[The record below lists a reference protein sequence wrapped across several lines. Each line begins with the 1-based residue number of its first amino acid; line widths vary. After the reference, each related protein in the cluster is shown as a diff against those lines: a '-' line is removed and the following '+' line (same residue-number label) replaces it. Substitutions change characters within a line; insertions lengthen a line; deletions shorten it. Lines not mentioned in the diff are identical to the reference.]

1 MKYCFMIN
9 PASGKKATKE
19 GLEDRI
25 LSACAERGIQPTI
38 IISKSGDDARQQVM
52 DFCNANV
59 GEELRVYACGGDGTL
74 NIVMNAIMSA
84 EDHSKVSLGVIPV
97 GTGNDYVRNFKP
109 TESFMDIGA
118 QLDATEVVID
128 LTRINDLYSINIVNT
143 GFDAYAVCNMER
155 VKKNKFVSS
164 KFAYILGVAMTLIK
178 KPGVKVTVTS
188 EDGKEVHHD
197 LMLITFANGRYYGG
211 GFNSNPNAHLND
223 GTMNVLFVNNLS
235 RLKFLLLVKDYKN
248 GTHLCEKFHKI
259 LREEIATSYEL
270 KFDAPTPISIDGEI
284 KFIDHAKIS
293 TAKGALKFLIPSG
306 VSDIPALVKE
316 NETVNA

>member
-9 PASGKKATKE
+9 PASGKKSTKE
-19 GLEDRI
+19 GLEDKI
-25 LSACAERGIQPTI
+25 LSACAKKDIQPTI
-38 IISKSGDDARQQVM
+38 IVSESAEDARARVI
-52 DFCNANV
+52 DFCNSNI
-59 GEELRVYACGGDGTL
+59 GEDLRVYACGGDGTL
-74 NIVMNAIMSA
+74 NIVMNAIMNA
-84 EDHSKVSLGVIPV
+84 EDHSRVSLGVIPV

-109 TESFMDIGA
+109 TECFMDIDA
-118 QLDATEVVID
+118 QLDATEAVID
-128 LTRINDLYSINIVNT
+128 LTKINDLYSINIVNT

-188 EDGKEVHHD
+188 EDGKQIHHD
-197 LMLITFANGRYYGG
+197 LMLITFANGRFYGG

-235 RLKFLLLVKDYKN
+235 RLKFVLLVKHYKN
-248 GTHLCEKFHKI
+248 GTHLCGKFHKI
-259 LREEIATSYEL
+259 LREEIAKSYEL
-270 KFDAPTPISIDGEI
+270 KFDTPTPISIDGEI

-293 TAKGALKFLIPSG
+293 TAKSAMKFLIPSG
-306 VSDIPALVKE
+306 VSEIPALV
-316 NETVNA
+316 NESEAVKA